1 MQAMDTSVEL
11 DARTHNSLMATR
23 LEHDAHTR
31 NACSATTHERDQPG
45 DSRDGASTPLGAGHH
60 QQASGKGNESFTS
73 HLLRALQ
80 RRGARAP
87 CRCAEP
93 LLPRRPHTPL
103 AGARAAPA
111 PSLTR
116 TPCRG
121 PPTHLTP
128 CAAPGPARG
137 GDSQHVAPAP
147 CSVLQPAAP
156 LAAVR
161 PGCCAAGRLP
171 SSQPSS

>member
-1 MQAMDTSVEL
+1 MPRTSIFFLSDTRRASSPP
-11 DARTHNSLMATR
+11 ATHAVVYGSGDTRRDSSSGDTHATDR
-23 LEHDAHTR
+23 IRPGRIDTR
-31 NACSATTHERDQPG
+31 STATVPPLAITHRPTH
-45 DSRDGASTPLGAGHH
+45 SPA
-60 QQASGKGNESFTS
+60 TS
-73 HLLRALQ
+73 PH
-80 RRGARAP
+80 RRQRAP
-87 CRCAEP
+87 CRAEP
-93 LLPRRPHTPL
+93 PLPRRLHTPL

>member
-1 MQAMDTSVEL
+1 LSL
-11 DARTHNSLMATR
+11 THDSLMATR

-73 HLLRALQ
+73 HLLRALH

-93 LLPRRPHTPL
+93 LLPHRPRTTLADAHGTHAPSITRAPCRSPASRLAQSHRRP
-103 AGARAAPA
+103 R
-111 PSLTR
+111 R
-116 TPCRG
+116 TS
-121 PPTHLTP
+121 HL
-128 CAAPGPARG
+128 R
-137 GDSQHVAPAP
+137 
-147 CSVLQPAAP
+147 PAARCRPRPRRPPP
-156 LAAVR
+156 LFSTKLLIPIVGTS
-161 PGCCAAGRLP
+161 P
-171 SSQPSS
+171 